1 MGQGG
6 SAEKFV
12 FDKNVVV
19 GRGNS
24 GFVYK
29 GSLADGTA
37 VAVKVVPKSISAH
50 HKGKVEAECEAL
62 KLDHP
67 NILRLLAMRE
77 DKDNYY
83 LAMNYCAGG
92 NLEDFIR
99 DRGPL
104 PEAVARNSVG
114 TMHYCA
120 PEVLTAPSYDNKVDV
135 WSIAITLY
143 FMLTGK
149 LPFNTSSMYK
159 YLQSILSGKFAV
171 PENRADISDE
181 LWGLLEKMLKVNP
194 AERIDIHQLARVL
207 GVIPGEKTDKDA
219 AEKMATDTAENTLEL
234 TAESHSLGSNPRHL
248 HGRKA
253 SFPSSAV
260 RGATWLLQE
269 LAVIA
274 DVLASSDST
283 KLEALSLYICTAT
296 LCRQQLDT
304 GDYPVCSV
312 VRRILLHVLNCCL
325 VKTPSLLAGVP
336 EHTPLPSPA
345 AALRGFLAKCAADPQ
360 WRLRSDKKT
369 QQKHTVLQQALAAG
383 RLG

>member
-104 PEAVARNSVG
+104 PEAVARKFLCDIVRGLLHMSDHNIIHRDIKPQNLLLSCASFDANIIIGDLGTAKLLDLDRMARSSVG

-149 LPFNTSSMYK
+149 LPFNTSSMYT

-181 LWGLLEKMLKVNP
+181 LWGLLEKV
-194 AERIDIHQLARVL
+194 
-207 GVIPGEKTDKDA
+207 
-219 AEKMATDTAENTLEL
+219 
-234 TAESHSLGSNPRHL
+234 
-248 HGRKA
+248 
-253 SFPSSAV
+253 SFSYY
-260 RGATWLLQE
+260 
-269 LAVIA
+269 
-274 DVLASSDST
+274 ST
-283 KLEALSLYICTAT
+283 
-296 LCRQQLDT
+296 
-304 GDYPVCSV
+304 
-312 VRRILLHVLNCCL
+312 
-325 VKTPSLLAGVP
+325 
-336 EHTPLPSPA
+336 
-345 AALRGFLAKCAADPQ
+345 
-360 WRLRSDKKT
+360 
-369 QQKHTVLQQALAAG
+369 
-383 RLG
+383 